1 MSRLLRNYIE
11 LKVKE
16 NELVDVMLHCFH
28 NALGENHLPFVE
40 PWIIHYYVME
50 KLCVTQTSG

>member
-50 KLCVTQTSG
+50 KLCVTQTL